1 MSCYRNDCVSVKIEP
16 RVVSTSTGKRAILV
30 VTPVEH
36 ILVGKQRLEA
46 LRQRIE
52 HSAVDDDL
60 LAAARRNPE
69 IHGFVM
75 LGTSP
80 DGRGTWRFD
89 DELDDK
95 QRLELAV
102 LMIRAHMPFKRL
114 MFLSGC
120 HDSLYVDWR
129 EADVQTMTR
138 AAARLRSELHA
149 EAADTPID
157 TVEGKRVRLDRWI
170 VERLTFYQG
179 VSLDEVLRQ
188 VLPKR
193 IERRDQ
199 RRPLVDE
206 LLGSYP
212 REVLAGVG

>member
-1 MSCYRNDCVSVKIEP
+1 MKIEP
-16 RVVSTSTGKRAILV
+16 RVVDTSTGKRAVLV

-36 ILVGKQRLEA
+36 IVVGRDRLQA
-46 LRQRIE
+46 LRERVAASQ
-52 HSAVDDDL
+52 VDEEL
-60 LAAARRNPE
+60 LAVARANPDL
-69 IHGFVM
+69 HGFVM

-89 DELDDK
+89 DALDDA
-95 QRLELAV
+95 QRRELAI

-114 MFLSGC
+114 MFLAGC

-138 AAARLRSELHA
+138 AASRLRAELHA
-149 EAADTPID
+149 EAADTPVD
-157 TVEGKRVRLDRWI
+157 TIEGKRVRLDRWI

-179 VSLDEVLRQ
+179 VSLESVLHQ

-199 RRPLVDE
+199 RRPLVEE
-206 LLGSYP
+206 LLGHYP
-212 REVLAGVG
+212 KEELAGCG